1 MNRAKILAAVGM
13 GLWCAAACAQQTA
26 SAAGTGMVTG
36 HVTSGDTQRPAR
48 LANVTLLGVPKET
61 APMPKM
67 DPNADPEA
75 MMAAMKAAMDGLK
88 NTTMVNSQTDMNGAF
103 VAENVAPGDYYV
115 FAAKAGYVQ
124 PLNQVQAALEA
135 GADASKPLPGIAVVH
150 VVAEHT
156 ANAEVTI
163 DRGAAVSGTV
173 QFDDGTPVTG
183 ANVLVVQAK
192 GDPKQPPPQ
201 FAMLAAM
208 GGLSG
213 ILSVTDDLGHYRV
226 SGLAPGEYVVQIT
239 LPLKNLMNMTAGSM
253 NFSKMMSEKPLI
265 AYAPATFHKAD
276 AKAIK
281 LGTGE
286 DKRDVTVTYNLNGMH
301 TVSGRVAALED
312 HHGLN
317 SATVTVTDANDK
329 DFVRSAGVDAGGNFS
344 VTFVPA
350 GTYALKVSDAGDTE
364 PAKKD
369 DKETAALISF
379 AGEHTLK
386 SYDDLEQSLIVS
398 DNDVAG
404 LDLELKTSKTV
415 KKDLNL
421 GDFLPH

>member
-1 MNRAKILAAVGM
+1 MILRRVAVMMLALGS
-13 GLWCAAACAQQTA
+13 AAAGAQQVA

-36 HVTSGDTQRPAR
+36 HVTCGDTQRPAR
-48 LANVTLLGVPKET
+48 LANITLLGVPKEA

-75 MMAAMKAAMDGLK
+75 MMAAMKTAMDGLK
-88 NTTMVNSQTDMNGAF
+88 NTTMVNTQTDMNGAF

-183 ANVLVVQAK
+183 GNVLVVQAK

-213 ILSVTDDLGHYRV
+213 IFSVTDDLGHYRV

-239 LPLKNLMNMTAGSM
+239 LPLKNLMNMTAGAM
-253 NFSKMMSEKPLI
+253 NFSKMMSEKPLV

-286 DKRDVTVTYNLNGMH
+286 DKRDVMVTYNLNGMH
-301 TVSGRVAALED
+301 TVSGRVASLED

-329 DFVRSAGVDAGGNFS
+329 DFVRSAGVDAAGNFS
-344 VTFVPA
+344 VTLVPA
-350 GTYALKVSDAGDTE
+350 GTYSLKVSDAGDTE

-369 DKETAALISF
+369 DKEKPALLSF

-386 SYDDLEQSLIVS
+386 SYDDLEQSLIVTDS
-398 DNDVAG
+398 DVAG

-415 KKDLNL
+415 KKDLDL